1 MFKGNMSKLLKQ
13 AQDVQKQIE
22 QVQNQL
28 SDMIIE
34 SEAGGGMVKVKVN
47 GKQEVLE
54 LNIDQSTLEEDKE
67 IIEDLIVSALNKA
80 LSKAQSDSQD
90 KMNSVTG
97 GMMSGLKIPGL

>member
-54 LNIDQSTLEEDKE
+54 LSIDQSTLEEDKE
-67 IIEDLIVSALNKA
+67 VIEDLIVSALK
-80 LSKAQSDSQD
+80 
-90 KMNSVTG
+90 
-97 GMMSGLKIPGL
+97 

>member
-34 SEAGGGMVKVKVN
+34 SESGGGMVKVKVN

-54 LNIDQSTLEEDKE
+54 LSIDECTLEEEKE
-67 IIEDLIVSALNKA
+67 VIEDLIVSAINKA
-80 LSKAQSDSQD
+80 LSKAQSDSQE
-90 KMNSVTG
+90 KMNNVAG
-97 GMMSGLKIPGL
+97 GMMGGFKIPGI